1 MRSLGDGGR
10 TRGRTFSSMEASRV
24 SFPHLLPTR
33 ARREVGA
40 ESWGTQLRW
49 FAAAVVV
56 GFSVP
61 FLGSSVLDLH
71 HDLYL
76 QDLLASVLTLS
87 AAYVRKTG
95 LDVRATLSR
104 HWKLGSLLGLVF
116 SVTLVGNV
124 LLEDATPR
132 PDGAY
137 FLFELIWRG
146 GIYGRTDA
154 LLLTVLPCLVVY
166 RSLGGGLRRGGDGSP
181 TSRRRWPW

>member
-1 MRSLGDGGR
+1 MPLAASGVGR
-10 TRGRTFSSMEASRV
+10 RLTLWSGAARIRASRSGV
-24 SFPHLLPTR
+24 
-33 ARREVGA
+33 RRTVPGGFD
-40 ESWGTQLRW
+40 SWRTQLRW

-76 QDLLASVLTLS
+76 GIYFASVLTLS

-116 SVTLVGNV
+116 SVMLVGNV
-124 LLEDATPR
+124 LSEDATPR

-146 GIYGRTDA
+146 GIYGAADA
-154 LLLTVLPCLVVY
+154 LLLTVLPCLVVI
-166 RSLGGGLRRGGDGSP
+166 GHWATGFGRGGDGSP